1 MAAGD
6 YTVNLTTIVD
16 GNYTSSNYTS
26 KITVKPANSTV
37 KAEDVEVTYGDSI
50 VVAITSENA
59 TKVSYRV
66 IGDDGVVKEG
76 IVNVGESI
84 TGLDLAAGEYTV
96 NLTTIVNAN
105 YTSANYTSKIT
116 VKPANSSV
124 SAEDVEVTYGEAI
137 VIPVSVV
144 NAVALYYDVVDK
156 NNNIVV
162 SDIIPPGSNITV
174 SDLAAGSYNV
184 TLITGVDLN
193 HTSVRN
199 ASKII
204 VKRAGSSV
212 SAEDVTVNYGE
223 AISIPVSSANATEIS
238 YTITDANDN
247 AVVNGTVKPGEAI
260 NVPDLDAGDY
270 TVSLATVVDANHS
283 SVSNSSQLHIR
294 HVVTITIAPVT
305 GHAGEVV
312 NFTAHFQYENGSM
325 VNEGTASLTI
335 KYEEREVLSASM
347 ISVLSAEGS
356 VPVSNGEATFNVK
369 LGEPGKYPYVV
380 SYSGG
385 DADDAQAESTITIL
399 KADTNVSCS
408 NISGKPADKKD
419 VTVTVSDQDNN
430 PVANGTVTLTLNGKT
445 YNSTVENG
453 KAVLSIELPNPGRY
467 NATVTY
473 NGNDYYNS
481 STSSIAVD
489 VEKVNTDAPSAEDV
503 SGNAGEKTDIS
514 VKFVDENGNPVKN
527 GTATLT
533 IDGKTYTAEVIN
545 GTATFKDVVIPEN
558 DTVADV
564 YYQGND
570 YYNASSTTFSI
581 KVKHNNTEPDT
592 NNTDENK
599 VLKHELSDVVDGN
612 ATGNPIAV
620 MLLAL
625 FVMVITYRK
634 K

>member
-1 MAAGD
+1 M
-6 YTVNLTTIVD
+6 Y
-16 GNYTSSNYTS
+16 
-26 KITVKPANSTV
+26 
-37 KAEDVEVTYGDSI
+37 
-50 VVAITSENA
+50 
-59 TKVSYRV
+59 
-66 IGDDGVVKEG
+66 
-76 IVNVGESI
+76 
-84 TGLDLAAGEYTV
+84 
-96 NLTTIVNAN
+96 
-105 YTSANYTSKIT
+105 
-116 VKPANSSV
+116 
-124 SAEDVEVTYGEAI
+124 
-137 VIPVSVV
+137 
-144 NAVALYYDVVDK
+144 
-156 NNNIVV
+156 
-162 SDIIPPGSNITV
+162 
-174 SDLAAGSYNV
+174 
-184 TLITGVDLN
+184 
-193 HTSVRN
+193 
-199 ASKII
+199 
-204 VKRAGSSV
+204 
-212 SAEDVTVNYGE
+212 
-223 AISIPVSSANATEIS
+223 
-238 YTITDANDN
+238 
-247 AVVNGTVKPGEAI
+247 
-260 NVPDLDAGDY
+260 
-270 TVSLATVVDANHS
+270 
-283 SVSNSSQLHIR
+283 
-294 HVVTITIAPVT
+294 
-305 GHAGEVV
+305 
-312 NFTAHFQYENGSM
+312 
-325 VNEGTASLTI
+325 
-335 KYEEREVLSASM
+335 
-347 ISVLSAEGS
+347 SVLSADES
-356 VPVSNGEATFNVK
+356 VPVSNGKATFTVK
-369 LGEPGKYPYVV
+369 LGEPGRYPYVV
-380 SYSGG
+380 SYSGS
-385 DADDAQAESTITIL
+385 DVEDAQAESTITIL
-399 KADTNVSCS
+399 KADTTVSGVDV
-408 NISGKPADKKD
+408 SGKPADKKD
-419 VTVTVSDQDNN
+419 VTVTVSNQDNN

-545 GTATFKDVVIPEN
+545 GTATFKDVVLPEN

-570 YYNASSTTFSI
+570 YYNSSSTTFSI